1 MNARA
6 PALTGLPAT
15 EGPFVI
21 AEAGVN
27 HNGDAALAM
36 RMVDAARDAG
46 AHAIKFQTFVPE
58 LLASP
63 VAPRAAYQRGDGE
76 DGGQLDMVR
85 RLALGRRDFEALAAH
100 CARRGI
106 VFLSTPF
113 DVESARFLCDLGVPV
128 LKIPSGEITNPA
140 FLRATAGFGRPLIL
154 STGMADLGEVEA
166 AVEAVESAGC
176 GDYALLHCTSNY
188 PASAC
193 DANLRAIPTLAR
205 TFGCPVGYSDHT
217 LGIDVAIAAT
227 ALGASIIEKHFTLDR
242 NLSGPDHRASLEP
255 GELKAM
261 AEAVARTASA
271 LGDGVKHPARSEAP
285 IAAVARRSLAAARAM
300 PAGARLEDGDLLA
313 LRPGTGIAPF
323 EASRV
328 VGRRLRVA
336 VAARMLIDWSMLE

>member
-1 MNARA
+1 LRARQRRSRAPGHLFHGHIRDAPHDGHACRLGAAGAQALRPSRRPARAERSRRRSGAAAGHRGHDRPSPARARRNLRAARRGANGRPGNGRPGNGRVVNARA

-63 VAPRAAYQRGDGE
+63 VAPRAAYQRGDSE

-113 DVESARFLCDLGVPV
+113 DIESARLLCDLGVPV

-140 FLRATAGFGRPLIL
+140 FLRATAGLGLPLIL

-193 DANLRAIPTLAR
+193 DANLHAIPTLAR
-205 TFGCPVGYSDHT
+205 TFSCPVGYSDHT
-217 LGIDVAIAAT
+217 
-227 ALGASIIEKHFTLDR
+227 
-242 NLSGPDHRASLEP
+242 
-255 GELKAM
+255 
-261 AEAVARTASA
+261 
-271 LGDGVKHPARSEAP
+271 
-285 IAAVARRSLAAARAM
+285 
-300 PAGARLEDGDLLA
+300 
-313 LRPGTGIAPF
+313 
-323 EASRV
+323 
-328 VGRRLRVA
+328 
-336 VAARMLIDWSMLE
+336 